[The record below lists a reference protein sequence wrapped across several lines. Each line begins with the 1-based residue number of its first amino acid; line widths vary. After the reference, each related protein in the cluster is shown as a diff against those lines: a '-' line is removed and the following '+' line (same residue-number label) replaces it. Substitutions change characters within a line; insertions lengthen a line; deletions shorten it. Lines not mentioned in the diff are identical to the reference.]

1 MPDASLPQAMRRARL
16 AAALNERGGGIAL
29 VPTAPERPR
38 NADSDHP
45 YRHGSDFHY
54 LSGFDEPQAW
64 LLVAANG
71 HSTLLCRERHEE
83 RELWDGRRLG
93 VDAAPAALGV
103 DAAFDVEQLDA
114 LMPGLLANQPAV
126 WFPFGDHPGLGA
138 QVEGWLATVRSRA
151 RDGVACPQA
160 VRDLAP
166 LLGEMRLHKDDG
178 EIATM
183 RRAAAISAGAH
194 ARAMRF
200 CAAHFRAGAGRGLP
214 E

>member
-93 VDAAPAALGV
+93 VVSDP
-103 DAAFDVEQLDA
+103 
-114 LMPGLLANQPAV
+114 
-126 WFPFGDHPGLGA
+126 GA
-138 QVEGWLATVRSRA
+138 QRQLAEL
-151 RDGVACPQA
+151 Q
-160 VRDLAP
+160 
-166 LLGEMRLHKDDG
+166 
-178 EIATM
+178 
-183 RRAAAISAGAH
+183 AAAAQTSVVHGGRAPQEEPAG
-194 ARAMRF
+194 
-200 CAAHFRAGAGRGLP
+200 
-214 E
+214 